1 MPSVVI
7 VGAQWGDE
15 GKGKIVDLFTPQAD
29 VVVRF
34 QGGANAGHTL
44 VIDGQKTVLH
54 LLPSGV
60 LHPHVKCIIGNG
72 VVIDPKVCLSEIT
85 ELRGRGLLKDP
96 QSLSIS
102 LNAHVVMP
110 YHQRIDQ
117 LREMQLSDAKIGTTG
132 RGIGP
137 CYEDKVARTGIR
149 VSELIDADRLRNRLA
164 QVLPIKNRYIEK
176 MLEGQPF
183 DLEEIY
189 KDYSE
194 LGRHLAPFV
203 RDTTQLL
210 AEACTAKKRILFEGA
225 QGTAL
230 DVDHGTYPFV
240 TSSTTVASGA
250 CSGSGVGPTQINE
263 VLGVTKAYCTR
274 VGSGPFPTELHDETG
289 ELLRKKGH
297 EFGATTGRPRR
308 CGWLDLF
315 ALKYAAQVN
324 GLTGLVITK
333 MDILSE
339 FKTIKVCTG
348 YAYKGKPLS
357 YFESDVET
365 LNHCTPI
372 YTELPGWS
380 EDVTAARKI
389 TDLPRAAQDYVAFI
403 ESYLGLPVTLVSVG
417 AERDAHMQLHPVFG
431 ST

>member
-1 MPSVVI
+1 MPSVII

-29 VVVRF
+29 FVVRF

-60 LHPHVKCIIGNG
+60 LHPHVKCVIGNG
-72 VVIDPKVCLSEIT
+72 VVIDPKVCLHEID
-85 ELRGRGLLKDP
+85 ELRQRQLLQDP
-96 QSLSIS
+96 TTLSIS
-102 LNAHVVMP
+102 PHAHVVMP
-110 YHQRIDQ
+110 YHQKIDQ
-117 LREMQLSDAKIGTTG
+117 LRETQLGDAKIGTTG

-149 VSELIDADRLRNRLA
+149 ISELIDPERLRARLA
-164 QVLPIKNRYIEK
+164 QVLPIKNAYLQK
-176 MLEGQPF
+176 MLGGDAYNLDDIHREYAQLGQ
-183 DLEEIY
+183 DLRPY
-189 KDYSE
+189 
-194 LGRHLAPFV
+194 V
-203 RDTTQLL
+203 RDTTQLI
-210 AEACTAKKRILFEGA
+210 AEACSQRKRILFEGA

-240 TSSTTVASGA
+240 TSSTTVAAGA

-274 VGSGPFPTELHDETG
+274 VGSGPFPTELQDATG
-289 ELLRKKGH
+289 ELLRKKGS

-324 GLTGLVITK
+324 GLTGLVVTK
-333 MDILSE
+333 MDVLSG
-339 FKTIKVCTG
+339 FDTLQVCTG
-348 YAYKGKPLS
+348 YSYKGKVLTH
-357 YFESDVET
+357 FQSDAEI
-365 LNHCTPI
+365 LDHCTPT
-372 YTELPGWS
+372 YTALPGWEGDIS
-380 EDVTAARKI
+380 GIRTI
-389 TDLPRAAQDYVAFI
+389 TDLPRPAQDYLKFT
-403 ESYLGLPVTLVSVG
+403 EEYLDLPVKLVSLG
-417 AERDAHMQLHPVFG
+417 AERDAHIQTHPIFA
-431 ST
+431 

>member
-29 VVVRF
+29 IVVRF

-72 VVIDPKVCLSEIT
+72 VVIDPKVCLAEIT
-85 ELRGRGLLKDP
+85 ELRARGLLQDP
-96 QSLSIS
+96 KSLSIS

-117 LREMQLSDAKIGTTG
+117 LRETQLGDAKIGTTG

-149 VSELIDADRLRNRLA
+149 ISELIDADRLRARLA
-164 QVLPIKNRYIEK
+164 QVLPIKNHYIER
-176 MLEGQPF
+176 MLEGPRF

-189 KDYSE
+189 TEYAE
-194 LGRHLAPFV
+194 LGRQLKPFA

-210 AEACTAKKRILFEGA
+210 AVACTDKKRILFEGA

-274 VGSGPFPTELHDETG
+274 VGSGPFPTELNDEMG

-333 MDILSE
+333 MDILSG
-339 FKTIKVCTG
+339 FSKINVCTG
-348 YAYKGKPLS
+348 YTYKGKALS
-357 YFESDVET
+357 YFESDVDT
-365 LNHCTPI
+365 LSHSTPV
-372 YTELPGWS
+372 YTTLPGWS
-380 EDVTAARKI
+380 EDVSAARKI
-389 TDLPRAAQDYVAFI
+389 TDLPRAAQDYVAYI
-403 ESYLGLPVTLVSVG
+403 ESYLGLPVKLVSVG
-417 AERDAHMQLHPVFG
+417 AERDAHMQVHPVFA
-431 ST
+431 

>member
-29 VVVRF
+29 FVVRF

-72 VVIDPKVCLSEIT
+72 VVIDPKVCLHEIA
-85 ELRGRGLLKDP
+85 ELHQRHLLQDP
-96 QSLSIS
+96 ATLSIS
-102 LNAHVVMP
+102 PHAHVVMP
-110 YHQRIDQ
+110 YHQKIDQ
-117 LREMQLSDAKIGTTG
+117 LRESQLGDAKIGTTG

-149 VSELIDADRLRNRLA
+149 ISELVDSERLRARLT
-164 QVLPIKNRYIEK
+164 QVLPIKNAYLQK
-176 MLEGQPF
+176 MLGGEPYDLDEIHREYAQLGQ
-183 DLEEIY
+183 
-189 KDYSE
+189 E
-194 LGRHLAPFV
+194 LRPYV
-203 RDTTQLL
+203 RDTTQLI
-210 AEACTAKKRILFEGA
+210 AEACSQRKRILFEGA

-240 TSSTTVASGA
+240 TSSTTVAAGA

-274 VGSGPFPTELHDETG
+274 VGSGPFPTELHDATG
-289 ELLRKKGH
+289 EFLRKKGG

-324 GLTGLVITK
+324 GLTGLVVTK
-333 MDILSE
+333 MDILSD
-339 FKTIKVCTG
+339 FDTLQVCTG
-348 YAYKGKPLS
+348 YSYQGKALS
-357 YFESDVET
+357 HFQADAEILE
-365 LNHCTPI
+365 HCTPV
-372 YTELPGWS
+372 YTELPGWTGDIS
-380 EDVTAARKI
+380 AIRDLAA
-389 TDLPRAAQDYVAFI
+389 LPRPAQDYLTFV
-403 ESYLGLPVTLVSVG
+403 ERYLELPVKLVSLG
-417 AERDAHMQLHPVFG
+417 AERDAHIQTHPIFA
-431 ST
+431 

>member
-1 MPSVVI
+1 MPSVII

-29 VVVRF
+29 FVVRF

-72 VVIDPKVCLSEIT
+72 VVIDPKVCLHEIA
-85 ELRGRGLLKDP
+85 ELQQRHLLQD
-96 QSLSIS
+96 STTLSIS
-102 LNAHVVMP
+102 PHAHVVMP
-110 YHQRIDQ
+110 YHQKIDQ
-117 LREMQLSDAKIGTTG
+117 LRETQLGDAKIGTTG

-149 VSELIDADRLRNRLA
+149 MSELVDPARLRTRLA
-164 QVLPIKNRYIEK
+164 QVLPIKNAYLQK
-176 MLEGQPF
+176 MLGGDAYNLDEIHREYAQLGQ
-183 DLEEIY
+183 DLRPY
-189 KDYSE
+189 
-194 LGRHLAPFV
+194 V
-203 RDTTQLL
+203 RDTTQLI
-210 AEACTAKKRILFEGA
+210 AEACSQGKRILFEGA

-240 TSSTTVASGA
+240 TSSTTVAAGA

-274 VGSGPFPTELHDETG
+274 VGSGPFPTELHDATG
-289 ELLRKKGH
+289 ELLRKKGS

-324 GLTGLVITK
+324 GLTGLVVTK
-333 MDILSE
+333 MDILSD
-339 FKTIKVCTG
+339 FDTLQVCTG
-348 YAYKGKPLS
+348 YSYKGKALPH
-357 YFESDVET
+357 FQSDAEI
-365 LNHCTPI
+365 LDHCTPT
-372 YTELPGWS
+372 YTALPGWKGDIS
-380 EDVTAARKI
+380 TIRDLA
-389 TDLPRAAQDYVAFI
+389 DLPRPAQDYLKFI
-403 ESYLGLPVTLVSVG
+403 EEYLELPIKLVSLG
-417 AERDAHMQLHPVFG
+417 AERDAHIQTHPIFA
-431 ST
+431 